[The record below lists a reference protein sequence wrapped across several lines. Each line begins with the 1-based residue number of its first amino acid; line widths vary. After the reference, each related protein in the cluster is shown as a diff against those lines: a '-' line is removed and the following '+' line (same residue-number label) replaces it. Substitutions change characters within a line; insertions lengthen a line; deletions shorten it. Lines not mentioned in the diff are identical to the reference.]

1 MTVKM
6 SERVPRACPVCGAHS
21 LTPAGETSALLAV
34 CDVLVV
40 KALEKLGRRIVRAA
54 PRSAGRFRVMN
65 GRPWHIAHT
74 IWRPT
79 EPEVKRA
86 LQGAWD
92 VVPALLV
99 NHSTQPVTPTQ
110 VTAMLDWYTRD
121 LAITGTE
128 HTFGEL
134 MYRFQDRLGLP
145 VYVKGEDHVY
155 ST

>member
-1 MTVKM
+1 MTAQPQHL
-6 SERVPRACPVCGAHS
+6 PRACPVCGAHS

-74 IWRPT
+74 IWRPQ
-79 EPEVKRA
+79 ESEVKRA

-92 VVPALLV
+92 VVPAMLT
-99 NHSTQPVTPTQ
+99 NHSTQPVTPEQ
-110 VTAMLDWYTRD
+110 VTAMLDEYTRD
-121 LAITGTE
+121 LAITATA
-128 HTFGEL
+128 HSFDEL
-134 MYRFQDRLGLP
+134 LYRFHDRLGLP
-145 VYVKGEDHVY
+145 VYDKREVVTHGY
-155 ST
+155 